1 MKYHVAAAATLSF
14 ADGTKVELTPGI
26 HDSKN
31 FTDAAKKH
39 WAFSAYVKPL
49 DEADLLK
56 EQEASNNAARVS
68 LLETEN
74 TDLKAQLES
83 RDESVSNLTNEVL
96 ALKAQLVE
104 KDSAIE
110 TLNSEL
116 AALKDPKNGKKQ

>member
-1 MKYHVAAAATLSF
+1 MKYHVAKAATLSF
-14 ADGTKVELTPGI
+14 PDGTKSELTPGV
-26 HDSKN
+26 HDSKS
-31 FTDAAKKH
+31 FSDAEKNH
-39 WAFSAYVKPL
+39 WAFGAYVKPL

-56 EQEASNNAARVS
+56 EQEASNNAARVA

-83 RDESVSNLTNEVL
+83 RDEAVGNLTNEVL
-96 ALKAQLVE
+96 ALKALLGE

-116 AALKDPKNGKKQ
+116 VALKDPKNGKKQ